1 MRNSVI
7 VMKRTIVIIS
17 KILLIGIFC
26 HNLYS
31 INLSIDYK
39 IIPQSKDIVYSKNK
53 SYILDYTSY
62 ISFSENNPELENC
75 AVLLQE
81 YIDQSCGLY
90 IEAYPSDVT
99 FPEERSIYLS
109 IDNQLANGAFKFS
122 ITPEHILIVGSD
134 YNSIVSGVQYFR
146 KLISSQS
153 NLYQNDAQLISINS
167 INNASIKKSSNSPK
181 VDFPSAEV
189 HYIPNTENRAF
200 ILQNYAPEV
209 NEAYVL
215 KLLDVLSLHGF
226 NVLCCSS
233 TLSNKV
239 YNQATLL
246 GIKILNS
253 PNYISNV
260 VDLKLPISDLFIISD
275 IVDGVIF
282 NYDANN
288 SNLSQI
294 LPKLAAIEEIQWS
307 TKADI
312 NFVDFCKRLEKII
325 SVYNLNKYSY
335 SDDVFNIQ
343 NEVAI
348 DSTNKNTTISLFT
361 YDENSIILSINDEI
375 MHYNEPIILS
385 KSSDISAITAR
396 KGIKA
401 KEINFDF
408 DINMATYSCVKC
420 DSTIFSN
427 NIKPN
432 LQNLIDGLKSSSKKS
447 LNQWVEFNADTIE
460 INIDLPETKKISKL
474 SLNSII
480 DHYNST
486 SIKKIRILASSN
498 GNNYSEID
506 LQKVRSPKV
515 NEDGIALYTV
525 KFKNQEARFV
535 KLIIYPQQ
543 SNGCNKIL
551 IDEIILN

>member
-1 MRNSVI
+1 
-7 VMKRTIVIIS
+7 MKKTIAILS
-17 KILLIGIFC
+17 TILLFGIFC
-26 HNLYS
+26 QNLYS
-31 INLSIDYK
+31 INLSIDYQ
-39 IIPQSKDIVYSKNK
+39 IIPQPKDIVYSKNQ

-90 IEAYPSDVT
+90 IEAYPSEVT
-99 FPEERSIYLS
+99 FPEERCIFLS
-109 IDNQLANGAFKFS
+109 IDNQLANGEFKFS
-122 ITPEHILIVGSD
+122 ITPEYIIIVGSD
-134 YNSIVSGVQYFR
+134 YNSIVYGIQYFR

-153 NLYQNDAQLISINS
+153 NLYQNDTQLISVNS
-167 INNASIKKSSNSPK
+167 INNATIKKSSNSPK
-181 VDFPSAEV
+181 VDFPSAEI

-200 ILQNYAPEV
+200 ILQNYVPEV
-209 NEAYVL
+209 DEAYVL

-226 NVLCCSS
+226 NVLCCNS
-233 TLSNKV
+233 TFSNKV

-253 PNYISNV
+253 KNYSSNI
-260 VDLKLPISDLFIISD
+260 VDLKLPISDLFDISD

-282 NYDANN
+282 NYNAND
-288 SNLSQI
+288 SNLSKI

-307 TKADI
+307 NKDEI

-325 SVYNLNKYSY
+325 PVYNLNEYSY
-335 SDDVFNIQ
+335 SDEVFNVQ
-343 NEVAI
+343 NEVSI

-361 YDENSIILSINDEI
+361 YDENPIILSINDEI
-375 MHYNEPIILS
+375 MNYKEPIVLS
-385 KSSDISAITAR
+385 KSSEISAITAR

-401 KEINFDF
+401 KEINFNF
-408 DINMATYSCVKC
+408 DINKATYSCVKC

-427 NIKPN
+427 NINPN
-432 LQNLIDGLKSSSKKS
+432 LQNLIDGLKSSNKNS

-460 INIDLPETKKISKL
+460 INIDLTESKKVCKL

-486 SIKKIRILASSN
+486 NIKKIKISTSSD
-498 GNNYSEID
+498 GNNYSEIYYGNI
-506 LQKVRSPKV
+506 LTPKV
-515 NEDGIALYTV
+515 NEDGVGLYYI
-525 KFKNQEARFV
+525 KFKSTKTRFL
-535 KLIIYPQQ
+535 KLIIFPEKRY
-543 SNGCNKIL
+543 GCNKIL

>member
-1 MRNSVI
+1 
-7 VMKRTIVIIS
+7 MKRTIVIIS

-109 IDNQLANGAFKFS
+109 IDNQLANGSFKFS
-122 ITPEHILIVGSD
+122 IAPEHILIVGSD

-153 NLYQNDAQLISINS
+153 NLYQNDTQLISINS

-200 ILQNYAPEV
+200 ILQNFAPEV
-209 NEAYVL
+209 DEAYVL

-239 YNQATLL
+239 YNQAALL

-260 VDLKLPISDLFIISD
+260 VDLKLPISDLFNISD

-294 LPKLAAIEEIQWS
+294 LPKLAAIEGIQWS

-361 YDENSIILSINDEI
+361 YDENPIILSINDEI

-408 DINMATYSCVKC
+408 DINKATYSCVKC

>member
-1 MRNSVI
+1 
-7 VMKRTIVIIS
+7 MKKTIAILS
-17 KILLIGIFC
+17 TILLFGIFC
-26 HNLYS
+26 QNLYS
-31 INLSIDYK
+31 INLSIDYQ
-39 IIPQSKDIVYSKNK
+39 IIPQPKDIVYSKNQ

-90 IEAYPSDVT
+90 IEAYPSEVI
-99 FPEERSIYLS
+99 FPEERCIFLS
-109 IDNQLANGAFKFS
+109 IDNQLANGEFKFS
-122 ITPEHILIVGSD
+122 ITPEYILIVGSD
-134 YNSIVSGVQYFR
+134 YNSIVYGIQYFR

-153 NLYQNDAQLISINS
+153 NLYQNDTQLVSINTIS
-167 INNASIKKSSNSPK
+167 NAAIKKSSNSPK
-181 VDFPSAEV
+181 IDFPSADIV
-189 HYIPNTENRAF
+189 YIPNTENRTF
-200 ILQNYAPEV
+200 ILQNYIPEV
-209 NEAYVL
+209 DEAYVL

-226 NVLCCSS
+226 NVLCCNS
-233 TLSNKV
+233 TFSNKV

-246 GIKILNS
+246 GIKITNS
-253 PNYISNV
+253 PDYTSKVI
-260 VDLKLPISDLFIISD
+260 DLKLPISDLFDISD

-282 NYDANN
+282 NYNAND
-288 SNLSQI
+288 SNLSKI

-307 TKADI
+307 NKSEI

-325 SVYNLNKYSY
+325 PVYNLNEYSY
-335 SDDVFNIQ
+335 SDEVFNVQ

-361 YDENSIILSINDEI
+361 YDENPIILSINDEI
-375 MHYNEPIILS
+375 MNYNEPIVLS
-385 KSSDISAITAR
+385 KSSEISAITAR

-401 KEINFDF
+401 KEINFNF
-408 DINMATYSCVKC
+408 DINKATYSCVKC

-427 NIKPN
+427 NINPN
-432 LQNLIDGLKSSSKKS
+432 LQNLIDGLKSSNKNS

-460 INIDLPETKKISKL
+460 INIDLTESKKVSKL

-486 SIKKIRILASSN
+486 NIKKIKISTSSD
-498 GNNYSEID
+498 GNNYSEIYYGNI
-506 LQKVRSPKV
+506 LTPKL
-515 NEDGIALYTV
+515 NEDGVGLYYI
-525 KFKNQEARFV
+525 KFKSTQTRFL
-535 KLIIYPQQ
+535 KLIIFPEKRY
-543 SNGCNKIL
+543 GCNKIL

>member
-1 MRNSVI
+1 
-7 VMKRTIVIIS
+7 MKRTIVIIS

-109 IDNQLANGAFKFS
+109 IDNQLANGSFKFS
-122 ITPEHILIVGSD
+122 IAPEHILIVGSD

-153 NLYQNDAQLISINS
+153 NLYQNDTQLISINS

-200 ILQNYAPEV
+200 ILQNFAPEV
-209 NEAYVL
+209 DEAYVL

-239 YNQATLL
+239 YNQAALL

-260 VDLKLPISDLFIISD
+260 VDLKLPISDLFNISD

-361 YDENSIILSINDEI
+361 YDENPIILSINDEI

-408 DINMATYSCVKC
+408 DINKATYSCVKC

>member
-1 MRNSVI
+1 
-7 VMKRTIVIIS
+7 MKRTIVIIS

-109 IDNQLANGAFKFS
+109 IDNQLANGAFKLS

-153 NLYQNDAQLISINS
+153 NLYPNDAQLISINS

-209 NEAYVL
+209 DEAYVL

-239 YNQATLL
+239 YNQAALL
-246 GIKILNS
+246 GIKILNF

-260 VDLKLPISDLFIISD
+260 VDLKLPISDLFNISD

-307 TKADI
+307 TKVDI

-361 YDENSIILSINDEI
+361 YDENPIILSINDEI

-408 DINMATYSCVKC
+408 DINKATYSCIKC

-525 KFKNQEARFV
+525 MFKSQEARFV

>member
-1 MRNSVI
+1 
-7 VMKRTIVIIS
+7 MKRTIVIIS

-122 ITPEHILIVGSD
+122 IAPEHILIVGSD

-167 INNASIKKSSNSPK
+167 INNASIKKSSNSPN

-209 NEAYVL
+209 DEAYVL

-239 YNQATLL
+239 YNQAALL

-260 VDLKLPISDLFIISD
+260 VDLKLPISDLFNISD

-361 YDENSIILSINDEI
+361 YDENPIILSINDEI

-408 DINMATYSCVKC
+408 DINKATYSCVKC

-525 KFKNQEARFV
+525 KFKSQEARFV

>member
-1 MRNSVI
+1 
-7 VMKRTIVIIS
+7 MKKTIAILS
-17 KILLIGIFC
+17 TILLFGIFC
-26 HNLYS
+26 QNLYS
-31 INLSIDYK
+31 INLSIDYQ
-39 IIPQSKDIVYSKNK
+39 IIPQPKDIVYSKNQ

-90 IEAYPSDVT
+90 IEAYPSEVT
-99 FPEERSIYLS
+99 FPEERCIFLS
-109 IDNQLANGAFKFS
+109 IDNQLANGGFKFS
-122 ITPEHILIVGSD
+122 ITPEYILIVGSD
-134 YNSIVSGVQYFR
+134 YNSIVYGIQYFR

-153 NLYQNDAQLISINS
+153 NLYQNDTQLVSINTIS
-167 INNASIKKSSNSPK
+167 NAAIKKSSNSPK
-181 VDFPSAEV
+181 IDFPSADIV
-189 HYIPNTENRAF
+189 YVPNTENRTF
-200 ILQNYAPEV
+200 ILQNYVPEV
-209 NEAYVL
+209 DEAYVL

-226 NVLCCSS
+226 NVLCCNS
-233 TLSNKV
+233 TFSNKV

-253 PNYISNV
+253 KNYSSNV
-260 VDLKLPISDLFIISD
+260 VDLKLPLSDLFDISD

-282 NYDANN
+282 NYNAND
-288 SNLSQI
+288 SNLSKI

-307 TKADI
+307 NKSEF

-325 SVYNLNKYSY
+325 PVYNLNEYSY
-335 SDDVFNIQ
+335 SDEVFNVQ
-343 NEVAI
+343 NEVSI

-361 YDENSIILSINDEI
+361 YDENPIILSINDEI
-375 MHYNEPIILS
+375 MNYKEPIVLS
-385 KSSDISAITAR
+385 KSSEISAITAR

-401 KEINFDF
+401 KEINFNF
-408 DINMATYSCVKC
+408 DINKATYSCVKC

-427 NIKPN
+427 NINPN
-432 LQNLIDGLKSSSKKS
+432 LQNLIDGLKSSNKNS

-460 INIDLPETKKISKL
+460 INIDLTESKKVSKL

-486 SIKKIRILASSN
+486 NIKKIKISTSSD
-498 GNNYSEID
+498 GNNYSEIYYGNI
-506 LQKVRSPKV
+506 LTPKV
-515 NEDGIALYTV
+515 NEDGVGLYYI
-525 KFKNQEARFV
+525 KFKSTKTRFL
-535 KLIIYPQQ
+535 KLIIFPEKRY
-543 SNGCNKIL
+543 GCNKIL

>member
-1 MRNSVI
+1 
-7 VMKRTIVIIS
+7 MKKTIAILS
-17 KILLIGIFC
+17 TILLFGIFC
-26 HNLYS
+26 QNLYS
-31 INLSIDYK
+31 INLSIDYQ
-39 IIPQSKDIVYSKNK
+39 IIPQPKDIVYSKNQ

-90 IEAYPSDVT
+90 IEAYPSEVT
-99 FPEERSIYLS
+99 FPEERCIFLS
-109 IDNQLANGAFKFS
+109 IDNQLANGELKFS
-122 ITPEHILIVGSD
+122 ITPEYILIVGSD
-134 YNSIVSGVQYFR
+134 YNSIVYGIQYFR

-153 NLYQNDAQLISINS
+153 NLYQNDTQLVSINTIS
-167 INNASIKKSSNSPK
+167 NAAIKKSSNSPK
-181 VDFPSAEV
+181 IDFPSADIV
-189 HYIPNTENRAF
+189 YIPNTENRTF
-200 ILQNYAPEV
+200 ILQNYIPEV
-209 NEAYVL
+209 DEAYVL

-226 NVLCCSS
+226 NVLCCNS
-233 TLSNKV
+233 TFSNKV

-246 GIKILNS
+246 GIKITNS
-253 PNYISNV
+253 PDYTSKVI
-260 VDLKLPISDLFIISD
+260 DLKLPISDLFDISD

-282 NYDANN
+282 NYNAND
-288 SNLSQI
+288 SNLSKI

-307 TKADI
+307 NKSEI

-325 SVYNLNKYSY
+325 PVYNLNEYSY
-335 SDDVFNIQ
+335 SDEVFNVQ

-361 YDENSIILSINDEI
+361 YDENPIILSINDEI
-375 MHYNEPIILS
+375 MNYNEPIVLS
-385 KSSDISAITAR
+385 KSSEISAITAR

-401 KEINFDF
+401 KEINFNF
-408 DINMATYSCVKC
+408 DINKATYSCVKC

-427 NIKPN
+427 NINPN
-432 LQNLIDGLKSSSKKS
+432 LQNLIDGLKSSNKNS

-460 INIDLPETKKISKL
+460 INIDLTELKKVSKL

-486 SIKKIRILASSN
+486 NIKKIKISTSSD
-498 GNNYSEID
+498 GNNYSEIYYGNI
-506 LQKVRSPKV
+506 LTPKV
-515 NEDGIALYTV
+515 NEDGVGLYYI
-525 KFKNQEARFV
+525 KFKSTQTRFL
-535 KLIIYPQQ
+535 KLIIFPEKRY
-543 SNGCNKIL
+543 GCNKIL

>member
-1 MRNSVI
+1 
-7 VMKRTIVIIS
+7 MKRTIVIIS

-233 TLSNKV
+233 KLSNKV
-239 YNQATLL
+239 YNQAALL

-260 VDLKLPISDLFIISD
+260 VDLKLPISDLFNISD

-361 YDENSIILSINDEI
+361 YDENPIILSINDEI

-385 KSSDISAITAR
+385 KSSEISAITAR

-401 KEINFDF
+401 KELNFDF
-408 DINMATYSCVKC
+408 DINKATYSCVKC
-420 DSTIFSN
+420 DLTIFSN

-432 LQNLIDGLKSSSKKS
+432 LQNLIDGLKSSSEKS

-506 LQKVRSPKV
+506 LQKVKSPKV

-525 KFKNQEARFV
+525 KFKSQEARFV

>member
-1 MRNSVI
+1 
-7 VMKRTIVIIS
+7 MKRTIVIIS

-239 YNQATLL
+239 YNQAALL

-260 VDLKLPISDLFIISD
+260 VDLKLPISDLFNISD

-361 YDENSIILSINDEI
+361 YDENPIILSINDEI

-385 KSSDISAITAR
+385 KSSEISAITAR

-460 INIDLPETKKISKL
+460 INIDLHETKKISKL

-525 KFKNQEARFV
+525 KFKSQEARFV